1 MANSVATT
9 SLLANAPGTQHDVFL
24 SFRGSD
30 IRSNFKGHLYKA
42 LDQKGIHTFVDENLD
57 KGTEISPTL
66 ITAIRKSKISIII
79 FSKHY
84 AYSPWCLDE
93 LVEILKCRESFRQL
107 VWPVFFY
114 VNPSEVRN
122 HRGNFG
128 IALAKYKG
136 SSKIKYKEKLP
147 NWKAT
152 LTKASNLA
160 GWHLSKGYVHFLMLF
175 SNIFTT

>member
-84 AYSPWCLDE
+84 AYSP
-93 LVEILKCRESFRQL
+93 L